1 MDVLTIVLI
10 AVGLAMDAFAV
21 SIAKGIVIDHQR
33 KKTALLM
40 ASFFGGF
47 QMLMPAIG

>member
-1 MDVLTIVLI
+1 MDALTIILI

-21 SIAKGIVIDHQR
+21 SIAKGIIIEHER
-33 KKTALLM
+33 RKTALLM

-47 QMLMPAIG
+47 QMLMPAI